1 MPIKNYW
8 LKNGLINILQNGL
21 TVVIAIVSL
30 FFLLRITTK
39 EDYGTWVLFL
49 TVVSIIEVSRN
60 GLTQEAIVKYLSTA
74 NNENQKDITTA
85 ALFINFLMTIIIGGI
100 LFFIAPWLGEIWKSA
115 QLAHMVRLYIVI
127 FFISGVL
134 NLLNCVEQANLH
146 FTGVFYSN
154 ICRQLLFLTYISICY
169 FTHTK
174 ASLLILTYVQILS
187 VLFAL
192 FIAIFH
198 TAKYFKYAKKI
209 NFDWV
214 KKLFHFG
221 KYSFGVSLSTILA
234 SSIDQMMLGNL
245 LSKSASASFN
255 IAVRITNLT
264 DIPTNAMAA
273 IMFPQSAIKAESEG
287 KAAIKYLYEKSVGV
301 ILALL
306 IPAIIMMYLLSDF
319 AIHLIA
325 GDKYANVIP
334 LLKVTLLYCFFVP
347 YGRQCGTILTS
358 DGRTRFNFYM
368 VIIFAVLIIMFNFIF
383 IKQFGIIGAAYGT
396 LLSTIISFIIS
407 QIYLNKL
414 YNINALNP
422 LIYAYNFY
430 GEFYY
435 KYIRKRE
442 R

>member
-1 MPIKNYW
+1 MSTNNYW

-30 FFLLRITTK
+30 YLLLRITNT

-49 TVVSIIEVSRN
+49 SVVSIIEVSRN
-60 GLTQEAIVKYLSTA
+60 GLTQEAIVKFLSTA
-74 NNENQKDITTA
+74 NQEEQKDITTA
-85 ALFINFLMTIIIGGI
+85 ALFINFLMTVIISIV
-100 LFFIAPWLGEIWKSA
+100 LLAIAPWLGEIWKSD
-115 QLAHMVRLYIVI
+115 QLSHMISLYIVI

-154 ICRQLLFLTYISICY
+154 ICRQLLFLTYISFCY
-169 FTHTK
+169 FTQRQ
-174 ASLLILTYVQILS
+174 ASLKILTYVQILS

-192 FIAIFH
+192 AIAAFH
-198 TAKYFKYAKKI
+198 TAKYFRYAKKL
-209 NFDWV
+209 NFIWV

-221 KYSFGVSLSTILA
+221 KYSFGVSLSAILA

-245 LSKSASASFN
+245 ISKSASASFN

-264 DIPTNAMAA
+264 DIPTNAMAT
-273 IMFPQSAIKAESEG
+273 IMFPQSAIKANTGG
-287 KAAIKYLYEKSVGV
+287 KDAIKYLYEKSVGV
-301 ILALL
+301 VLALL
-306 IPAIIMMYLLSDF
+306 IPAIVLMYLLSDF
-319 AIHLIA
+319 TIHLLA
-325 GDKYANVIP
+325 GNKYENVIP
-334 LLKVTLLYCFFVP
+334 LLKVTLLYCFFAP

-358 DGRTRFNFYM
+358 DGRTKFNFYM
-368 VIIFAVLIIMFNFIF
+368 VIVFAVSIITFNYIF

-396 LLSTIISFIIS
+396 LLSTIISFVVS

-422 LIYAYNFY
+422 LIYAYKFY
-430 GEFYY
+430 GEFYH
-435 KYIRKRE
+435 KYIKKTAA
-442 R
+442 